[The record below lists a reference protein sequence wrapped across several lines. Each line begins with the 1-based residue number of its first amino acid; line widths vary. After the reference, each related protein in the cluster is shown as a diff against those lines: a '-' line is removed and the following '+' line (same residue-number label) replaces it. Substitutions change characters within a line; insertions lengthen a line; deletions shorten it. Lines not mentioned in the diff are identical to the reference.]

1 MVEFILG
8 NELFFR
14 NGLSDMLHVLE
25 AGEYDLPVALLE
37 ASPAFGGKRAHATVA
52 TNPGFVIR
60 RFQVLGF

>member
-1 MVEFILG
+1 
-8 NELFFR
+8 
-14 NGLSDMLHVLE
+14 MLHVLE
-25 AGEYDLPVALLE
+25 AGEYDLPVAFLE